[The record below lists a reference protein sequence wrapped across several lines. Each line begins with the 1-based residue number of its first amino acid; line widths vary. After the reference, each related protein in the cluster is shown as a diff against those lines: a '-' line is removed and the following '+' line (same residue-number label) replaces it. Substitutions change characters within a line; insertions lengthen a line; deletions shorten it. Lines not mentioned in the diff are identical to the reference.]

1 MRHHRRSVR
10 QAAWSF
16 SCAAGLVLLA
26 GCSASSSPA
35 EEPRYPEKR
44 RPEPA
49 RSASDGEV
57 LGAHGQSP
65 EDTLEGSPTNEHPA
79 PGWEGEEPQPAP
91 LKDCSKDPEEKV
103 EAAIS
108 PDPQKKKRPCP
119 PAEER

>member
-1 MRHHRRSVR
+1 MRQSV
-10 QAAWSF
+10 WSF
-16 SCAAGLVLLA
+16 SCAAALVLLA
-26 GCSASSSPA
+26 GCGASSSPA
-35 EEPRYPEKR
+35 EEPRYPEKK

-79 PGWEGEEPQPAP
+79 PGWEGEEATPGATE
-91 LKDCSKDPEEKV
+91 DCVKETEAKGAADP
-103 EAAIS
+103 S
-108 PDPQKKKRPCP
+108 PDSKKKKRPCP